1 MNDTLLAAIGPDD
14 EELQTDEQKA
24 SQLPVPSGYRI
35 LCAVPEVDKTSTGGI
50 LKPFQLVRDEELL
63 STVLF
68 VVAVGPDAY
77 KDEKRFPSGPWCQ
90 VGDFVLV
97 RPHAGT
103 RVNIHGKDFRLINDD
118 GVEAVVSDPRGY
130 KRG

>member
-1 MNDTLLAAIGPDD
+1 MNDTLLAAIGPDN

-35 LCAVPEVDKTSTGGI
+35 LCAVPEVDKASTGGI